1 MNYFILGKRNEQ
13 HIATVHLVYTI
24 KHRPCLPYTGLK
36 FLYDVFIS
44 RFLLINGGNMNAS
57 SYIVIH
63 GEASWNGSRLGHER
77 NRVSRIV
84 KSLLVYDHLILP
96 RTVSNLDLSMEIL
109 KTSEHHQI
117 RVEDLDEGRKLAQMD
132 FLLIY
137 NTNVTFEM
145 SIYADISKVFKSFLY
160 PSSYQT
166 YLSRFEI
173 CVW

>member
-117 RVEDLDEGRKLAQMD
+117 RVEDRDEGRKLAQMD

-137 NTNVTFEM
+137 NTNVTFQM
-145 SIYADISKVFKSFLY
+145 LIYLLQAVCL
-160 PSSYQT
+160 
-166 YLSRFEI
+166 
-173 CVW
+173 